1 MRIAITGSSGL
12 IGTALT
18 GGLRA
23 EGHEVL
29 RLVRRSPGAADEIQ
43 WNPPAAAGDARAI
56 AAAPPALEGIDAAV
70 NLAGAPIASGRWSAA
85 RKHEIRAS
93 RIEGTTALAA
103 TLAGLRKRPAAL
115 LSGSAIGW
123 YGSTGDRLVDESASS
138 GSGFLAGLARD
149 WEASTS
155 AAEQAGIRVV
165 HLRTGI
171 VLAKNG
177 GMLGKLLPLFRLGL
191 GARLGPATQFMSWI
205 MLAELVN
212 AVSFLLANPDISGPV
227 NLTTPNAVT
236 NADFT
241 AALADAL
248 GRPARLRI
256 PAPVLTLALGE
267 AAGDI
272 LASARVRPARLLS
285 TGYAFQHAD
294 IGAALARELRQ
305 RP

>member
-18 GGLRA
+18 DGLRA

-43 WNPPAAAGDARAI
+43 WNPPAAAGDPRAI

-177 GMLGKLLPLFRLGL
+177 GMLGKLLRLFRLGL

-205 MLAELVN
+205 MLSELVN

-241 AALADAL
+241 AA
-248 GRPARLRI
+248 
-256 PAPVLTLALGE
+256 
-267 AAGDI
+267 
-272 LASARVRPARLLS
+272 
-285 TGYAFQHAD
+285 
-294 IGAALARELRQ
+294 
-305 RP
+305 